1 METAQL
7 AAASLSST
15 LHNFLVDR
23 PYGSCPSWRVCG
35 AGRPPLWSLCRTL
48 LSRAPP
54 RMSFCVDH
62 SLFTFHVGR
71 ELVEILQTTGDEGLS
86 VQELNG
92 VLLLSHLL
100 EDLLMKVT
108 ALVTGLLDGS
118 QAEAR
123 HWLGAHGIG
132 PGPLGHAE
140 VLHGRRIMLINLGTP
155 L

>member
-7 AAASLSST
+7 AAASLSGTLSST
-15 LHNFLVDR
+15 H
-23 PYGSCPSWRVCG
+23 
-35 AGRPPLWSLCRTL
+35 

-71 ELVEILQTTGDEGLS
+71 ELVEILQTTADEDLS

-92 VLLLSHLL
+92 VRLLSHLL
-100 EDLLMKVT
+100 QDLLMKLT
-108 ALVTGLLDGS
+108 ALVTGLLHGS
-118 QAEAR
+118 QVEAR

-140 VLHGRRIMLINLGTP
+140 VLHGRRVMRIKSGTP
-155 L
+155 H